1 MGRRHKVAVFTKCL
15 RCQVARD
22 WARRGRTISSRCFS
36 GPHAPVAGRASR
48 RRLAVRCPRRVR
60 RLLDSGSRAPRLL
73 GRNDGRERIMTTSRS
88 SCPRRRASSTHRPLV
103 IELVDRAAVDR
114 PLDVAALRRAAY
126 PLLASIGMPAQ
137 DRVRRLLDSGS
148 RALRLLGRNDGRERI
163 RNDDKNHPRGRHVRA
178 GGHPV
183 ATGLSMAGMPH
194 NPLSGWRPPPAG
206 CRSSWRSRPP
216 RRRAQTR

>member
-1 MGRRHKVAVFTKCL
+1 VGRRHKVALFYEMFTWPGGRDL
-15 RCQVARD
+15 VANGKDDFIRLFQ
-22 WARRGRTISSRCFS
+22 RGLTPS
-36 GPHAPVAGRASR
+36 GGPSEAR

-60 RLLDSGSRAPRLL
+60 RLLDSGSRALRRSA
-73 GRNDGRERIMTTSRS
+73 GMTERIMTTSRS
-88 SCPRRRASSTHRPLV
+88 SCPRRRASPPASRSAGLSITRL
-103 IELVDRAAVDR
+103 VDR

-163 RNDDKNHPRGRHVRA
+163 RNDDKNHPRGRHARA
-178 GGHPV
+178 GGHSV